1 MLSDKG
7 EACTKNILRLQSQTS
22 LKVMLK
28 VKVVKVVFFN
38 SFGRLILKVKV
49 VKVVFFNSFGRLIKI
64 TIKRQFSD
72 FTELVFEFL

>member
-7 EACTKNILRLQSQTS
+7 EACTNNILRLQSQTS
-22 LKVMLK
+22 LKVM
-28 VKVVKVVFFN
+28 
-38 SFGRLILKVKV
+38 LKVKV

>member
-28 VKVVKVVFFN
+28 VKE
-38 SFGRLILKVKV
+38 

-64 TIKRQFSD
+64 TIKKQFSD

>member
-38 SFGRLILKVKV
+38 SL
-49 VKVVFFNSFGRLIKI
+49 GRLIKI
-64 TIKRQFSD
+64 TIKKQFSD

>member
-38 SFGRLILKVKV
+38 SFGRLI
-49 VKVVFFNSFGRLIKI
+49 KI

>member
-1 MLSDKG
+1 MLFDKG

-38 SFGRLILKVKV
+38 SFGRLI
-49 VKVVFFNSFGRLIKI
+49 KI

>member
-38 SFGRLILKVKV
+38 SFGK
-49 VKVVFFNSFGRLIKI
+49 LIKI
-64 TIKRQFSD
+64 TIKKQFSD

>member
-7 EACTKNILRLQSQTS
+7 EACTKNIHRLQSQTS

-28 VKVVKVVFFN
+28 VK
-38 SFGRLILKVKV
+38 L

>member
-38 SFGRLILKVKV
+38 SFGRLI
-49 VKVVFFNSFGRLIKI
+49 KI
-64 TIKRQFSD
+64 TIKKQFSD